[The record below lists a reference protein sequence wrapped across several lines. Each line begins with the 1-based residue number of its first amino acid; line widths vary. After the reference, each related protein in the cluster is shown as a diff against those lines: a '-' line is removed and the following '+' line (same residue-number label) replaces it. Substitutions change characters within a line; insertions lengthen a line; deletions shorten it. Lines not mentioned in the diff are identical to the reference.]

1 MKLFGDYK
9 IFTITSIMC
18 FLGVGAIVVALYSAP
33 NTTQPMNKS
42 SWIGNVKF
50 DQMSINIKEPEF
62 DFTNVENTT
71 LRVIDS
77 SVKGWED
84 TVAAEEEEASNLT
97 ASSTT
102 SSQKPSNYVSNDYKS
117 SDYSSGY
124 TNDFKSAGVV
134 YENGTRY
141 TWYSQNVLPGG
152 GLDELN
158 SNGRHVDDDGY
169 IRDGDGYIAVAS
181 SDHSQGDIVDTPW
194 GQGKVYDSGC
204 DSGTIDIY
212 MNF

>member
-1 MKLFGDYK
+1 MKLFGEYK
-9 IFTITSIMC
+9 IFTITSLMF
-18 FLGVGAIVVALYSAP
+18 FLGVGAIVITLYSTP
-33 NTTQPMNKS
+33 STTQPVNES
-42 SWIGNVKF
+42 SWIENIEF

-71 LRVIDS
+71 LRLIDS

-84 TVAAEEEEASNLT
+84 EVAAAKET
-97 ASSTT
+97 KFDQTPSSTT
-102 SSQKPSNYVSNDYKS
+102 IQTSSNYSSNNYNS
-117 SDYSSGY
+117 YDYSSGY

-141 TWYSQNVLPGG
+141 TWYSQNVLPGS

-212 MNF
+212 TNF

>member
-9 IFTITSIMC
+9 IFTITSLMC
-18 FLGVGAIVVALYSAP
+18 FLGVGAIVITLYSTP
-33 NTTQPMNKS
+33 STPQSMNEG
-42 SWIGNVKF
+42 SWIENIEF

-62 DFTNVENTT
+62 NFTNVENTS
-71 LRVIDS
+71 LRLIDS
-77 SVKGWED
+77 SIKGWED
-84 TVAAEEEEASNLT
+84 EIEASKETKLDQT
-97 ASSTT
+97 PSSTT
-102 SSQKPSNYVSNDYKS
+102 IQTSSNYSSNNYNS
-117 SDYSSGY
+117 YDYSSGY

-181 SDHSQGDIVDTPW
+181 SDHNQGDIVDTPW

-212 MNF
+212 TNF